1 MNFWLDGVEML
12 GYYSRV
18 VLCLL
23 LMFAWGMF
31 VVHRFLE
38 KKFNTRLSDVDYLSL
53 IITGWVFPVMLWAGL
68 FVGSVILF
76 GKIVGV
82 IIAVLAILVPFA
94 FYPFKFYR
102 MSSSVLGLL
111 LFVVIYVI
119 LKFAFLKNLP
129 LPSYFDSAEHY
140 RLIHYFV
147 EPVKGTFPAYY
158 HAGFHIF
165 AVAFVRFFDLNIV
178 DVMLAGGQF
187 LLAVLP
193 FSLFFIV
200 RNETDSAVAGVFAIT
215 LAAFG
220 WHMPAHLMNWGKY
233 PALLSLVCLSFILNF
248 AYLLYRDRLFKQKKV
263 MPYLS
268 LAVLMLFSAF
278 VHTRILIVCA
288 MMAVACLLTVCLAR
302 ARLKTSNIV
311 ILFILLIQFFILQ
324 NYTSLRSL
332 VDGYLKTD
340 GWTLLLLLTLLPF
353 AMKQFPHLTFFLLA
367 SLSFFFSGLFVSVH
381 FPGFGTLTLLDR
393 PYVQML
399 IYLPFSILGGLGLA
413 GLINLLKRHSKIY
426 ARTVILASFGIVLAH
441 AVFRSEYYPS
451 DCCQL
456 VNRDDL
462 ALLAWM
468 ERSLPIDVSLLIASS
483 RVNVTS
489 FEQTEILAGVDGGI
503 WVTPLIS
510 RQTTLAWD
518 SLDFSSETVHAEIC
532 GRGLEYAYVGGIP
545 QSFSASQF
553 EENPEWYQQ
562 VFALPRAKLYRITN
576 CQ

>member
-1 MNFWLDGVEML
+1 MNPWLDGMEML

-18 VLCLL
+18 ILCLL
-23 LMFAWGMF
+23 LICAWGIF

-38 KKFNTRLSDVDYLSL
+38 KIFNAHLSEVDYLSL
-53 IITGWVFPVMLWAGL
+53 TITGWIFPVMLWAGL
-68 FVGSVILF
+68 FFGSVTLF
-76 GKIVGV
+76 GKTVGV

-94 FYPFKFYR
+94 FYPFKFHR
-102 MSSSVLGLL
+102 ISSSVLVLL
-111 LFVVIYVI
+111 LFFAFYTV
-119 LKFAFLKNLP
+119 LKFAFLKNLT

-147 EPVKGTFPAYY
+147 EPIKGTFPAYY

-165 AVAFVRFFDLNIV
+165 AAAFVRFFGLSIV

-200 RNETDSAVAGVFAIT
+200 RSETDSYVAGVFTIA
-215 LAAFG
+215 LAGFG

-248 AYLLYRDRLFKQKKV
+248 AYLLHRDRLYKQKK
-263 MPYLS
+263 
-268 LAVLMLFSAF
+268 LMLYLPLAALIFFSAF
-278 VHTRILIVCA
+278 FHTRSLIVCA
-288 MMAVACLLTVCLAR
+288 MMAIAFLLTFWQAH
-302 ARLKTSNIV
+302 ARLKTSNIIIV
-311 ILFILLIQFFILQ
+311 FVLLIEFFILQ
-324 NYTSLRSL
+324 NDAMLRSL
-332 VDGYLKTD
+332 LDGYLKTD
-340 GWTLLLLLTLLPF
+340 GWTLLLLLVLLPF
-353 AMKQFPHLTFFLLA
+353 AMKQFPHLSFFLLA
-367 SLSFFFSGLFVSVH
+367 SLSFFFAGLFVPIH

-399 IYLPFSILGGLGLA
+399 VYLPSSILGGLGLA
-413 GLINLLKRHSKIY
+413 GLIDLLKRHSKIY
-426 ARTVILASFGIVLAH
+426 ARLAILATFGIVFAH
-441 AVFRSEYYPS
+441 AVFRSEYIPS

-462 ALLAWM
+462 ALLAWT
-468 ERSLPIDVSLLIASS
+468 EQSLPTDASILIASS

-503 WVTPLIS
+503 WVTPLTS
-510 RQTTLAWD
+510 RQTILAWD

-532 GRGLEYAYVGGIP
+532 ERELEYAYVGGMP
-545 QSFSASQF
+545 QSFSASKL
-553 EENPEWYQQ
+553 EENPDWYQE
-562 VFALPRAKLYRITN
+562 VFALPHAKLYRVTN